1 MKRAAYLATAFLCAT
16 AISAMAQTPTTTTA
30 TGSTT
35 DDKGDK
41 ITLSGCL
48 QGGSQSSTTAAST
61 STASSGIGSFVLMT
75 SPQPSSTTTA
85 GTTGTTGSDS
95 TARAESPYVLEG
107 HDSELRNHVGHRIEV
122 TGTVENT
129 AAPAPAPN
137 PTSTT
142 TSGSAS
148 DRMSTATPT
157 LKVSSIRMI
166 AADCAPK

>member
-1 MKRAAYLATAFLCAT
+1 MKRAAILTTAFLCAT
-16 AISAMAQTPTTTTA
+16 AISAMAQTSAATTA
-30 TGSTT
+30 TSSTT

-48 QGGSQSSTTAAST
+48 QGGSQSSTTAST
-61 STASSGIGSFVLMT
+61 STASSSIGSFVLMT

-107 HDSELRNHVGHRIEV
+107 HDSELKNHVGHRIEV
-122 TGTVENT
+122 TGTVENV
-129 AAPAPAPN
+129 AAPAPAPD

-148 DRMSTATPT
+148 DRMSTVTPT